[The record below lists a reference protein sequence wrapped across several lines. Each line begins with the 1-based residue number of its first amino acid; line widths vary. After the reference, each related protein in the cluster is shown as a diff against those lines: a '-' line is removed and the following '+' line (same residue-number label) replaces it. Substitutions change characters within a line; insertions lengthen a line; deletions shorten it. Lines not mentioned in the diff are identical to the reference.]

1 MSQKNYN
8 LEIDDGSV
16 TFTINNNENKK
27 IKVYPTDFN
36 IIKRMKTAE
45 KEMNKALDDYANSP
59 DTEDTEDEVDTL
71 NSIINNCINKIFA
84 YDVSSVVFGE
94 ISPLTISDGKFYC
107 QKFLEAIMPI
117 ISNIIEDEAEKT
129 KKSIKKYTA
138 NKADLK

>member
-8 LEIDDGSV
+8 IAIDDGSV
-16 TFTINNNENKK
+16 TFTINNDKNKK

-36 IIKRMKTAE
+36 IIKRMETAK
-45 KEMNKALDDYANSP
+45 KEMSKALEDYANSP
-59 DTEDTEDEVDTL
+59 DTTDTGDEVDAL

-94 ISPLTISDGKFYC
+94 ISPLTISGGKFYC

-129 KKSIKKYTA
+129 KKNIKKYTA